1 MDVVV
6 EVLKNTFLVVMG
18 LLPIMNPLSAAPL
31 FLALT
36 RNTPPAFKHQQALK
50 AAVYAFAILVT
61 FLLLGNAIIA
71 LFGISMA
78 GIRIAGGLIVLVLS
92 FRMLFSG
99 NAEADTVKGGPAAM
113 NSAEVD
119 VSFSPLAMPILAG
132 PGSIAVVMGYG
143 TQIPQGHQTVGY
155 LVVLAGVFIT
165 CALAW
170 AVLLG
175 ANWVARY
182 LGDHGIQAVTK
193 IMGFLL
199 ACIAVQFIAS
209 GVREF
214 VHSMV

>member
-6 EVLKNTFLVVMG
+6 EVAKNTLLVVIG

-36 RNTPPAFKHQQALK
+36 RYATPAFKRQQALR
-50 AAVYAFAILVT
+50 ASIYAMAILAT
-61 FLLLGNAIIA
+61 FLLLGNAIIT
-71 LFGISMA
+71 LFGISMG
-78 GIRIAGGLIVLVLS
+78 GIRIAGGLIVLVLA

-99 NAEADTVKGGPAAM
+99 DAEADTVKGGPAALS
-113 NSAEVD
+113 SAEVD

-143 TQIPQGHQTVGY
+143 TQIPSGQQTLGY
-155 LVVLAGVFIT
+155 LVVLAGIAIT
-165 CALAW
+165 CLVAW
-170 AVLLG
+170 VVLLG
-175 ANWVARY
+175 ANWVARF
-182 LGDHGIQAVTK
+182 LGKHGIQAVTK